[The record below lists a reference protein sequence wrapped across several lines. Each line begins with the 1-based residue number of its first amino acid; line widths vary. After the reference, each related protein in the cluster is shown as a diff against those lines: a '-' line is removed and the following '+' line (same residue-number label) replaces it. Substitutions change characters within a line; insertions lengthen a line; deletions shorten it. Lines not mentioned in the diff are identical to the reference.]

1 MQDMKQILQFLAA
14 AAAFSVLMSGCYS
27 YQPAS
32 HGTLLEKIAGASQ
45 PDANSGGEG
54 SGAGTSN

>member
-1 MQDMKQILQFLAA
+1 MKQILQFLAA
-14 AAAFSVLMSGCYS
+14 AAAFSILMSGCYS

-32 HGTLLEKIAGASQ
+32 HDTLLNKIAGAAQ
-45 PDANSGGEG
+45 PDASNGNGD

>member
-14 AAAFSVLMSGCYS
+14 AAAFSILMSGYYL
-27 YQPAS
+27 YQHPTIKENVIVT
-32 HGTLLEKIAGASQ
+32 GQ
-45 PDANSGGEG
+45 PGSGNGD

>member
-1 MQDMKQILQFLAA
+1 MKQILQVLAA
-14 AAAFSVLMSGCYS
+14 AAAFSILMSGCYS

-32 HGTLLEKIAGASQ
+32 HDTLLNKIAGAAQ
-45 PDANSGGEG
+45 PDAAPGGEG

>member
-1 MQDMKQILQFLAA
+1 MKQAFRFLAA
-14 AAAFSVLMSGCYS
+14 AAIFSVLMSGCYS
-27 YQPAS
+27 IQPAS
-32 HGTLLEKIAGASQ
+32 HQKLLEKIAGASQ